1 MDKKECRAFA
11 GAVEIREKD
20 GKKKI
25 RGYAAVFNSPTSI
38 GGWFDEEIAPEAFDR
53 ALKEKQDVRCLLNHN
68 PDLLLGRTKSE
79 TLTLGVDDHGLW
91 YEDDLPDT
99 TAGNDALEVIG
110 RGDMSGSSF
119 GFIIR
124 AQEWI
129 DRPDENEKRII
140 KDVDLFDVS
149 PVTFPAYE
157 DTDVAVR
164 QWKSRKE
171 TREAEAA
178 AAAPEETREESASEA
193 SDDKGREARAR
204 EARLRMDKV
213 KRDAVLPSQAS

>member
-1 MDKKECRAFA
+1 MDKKECRAFV
-11 GAVEIREKD
+11 GDVEIRVEGD
-20 GKKKI
+20 KKII
-25 RGYAAVFNSPTSI
+25 RGYAAVFNSMTSI
-38 GGWFDEEIAPEAFDR
+38 GGWFDEEIAPGAFDR

-68 PDLLLGRTKSE
+68 PDLLLGRTKSK

-91 YEDDLPDT
+91 YEDELPDT
-99 TAGNDALEVIG
+99 TTGNDAHKMID

-129 DRPDENEKRII
+129 DKEGEDEKRII

-164 QWKSRKE
+164 QWKSMKE
-171 TREAEAA
+171 TRAAEASAAAEPEAA
-178 AAAPEETREESASEA
+178 ASEEDVTTDER
-193 SDDKGREARAR
+193 SDKVREARAR
-204 EARLRMDKV
+204 VARLRVDE
-213 KRDAVLPSQAS
+213 LE